1 MPFLCG
7 RNGQRSNRY
16 GQRDRENSGAET
28 RPQFFHS
35 KYCPV
40 SFPPASTNTTGHRYL
55 WRRRLDTWFPGL
67 NDWPINMVPLADSLE
82 LAPSC
87 VRSFQR
93 SKSFQPIFYILDPAS
108 TVPEQILSWKDKGKS
123 LLATLCICNQQ
134 QCLISFYLDYQLS
147 NLSRQISVAF
157 ILTTSTRTLVK
168 SDITGRE
175 VGYHDLNK
183 KAFQVLRSK
192 ITSQVHLWVASV
204 VWMVLRMV
212 GAKVKF
218 CLESLVTTTQW
229 PLPTSSFIA
238 SPLDKRNI
246 QQIQDVLSFMMAM
259 QYVWVRYVKL
269 QLETNTFA

>member
-1 MPFLCG
+1 MHL
-7 RNGQRSNRY
+7 Q
-16 GQRDRENSGAET
+16 
-28 RPQFFHS
+28 
-35 KYCPV
+35 
-40 SFPPASTNTTGHRYL
+40 
-55 WRRRLDTWFPGL
+55 
-67 NDWPINMVPLADSLE
+67 
-82 LAPSC
+82 
-87 VRSFQR
+87 
-93 SKSFQPIFYILDPAS
+93 
-108 TVPEQILSWKDKGKS
+108 
-123 LLATLCICNQQ
+123 QQ